1 MRVER
6 ALSLPLPSLLFSLHS
21 PLSTLLFNPIKPI
34 KNVTSAEFQTLA
46 STLRPRLLAQATRYL
61 RDTAEAEDIVQ
72 DAMLK
77 MWVLHDQLIGNAEAF
92 ASVLVRNLSLN
103 RLRQLHRMQ
112 TLTEMDLLEME
123 RLDAES
129 RSQQDTDEQVAQ
141 LMSLVEALPDRQ
153 KTILRLHDLEGM
165 DYDEIAQVTGLSAA
179 SLRQTVSRARRLLC
193 LRYLAAVSAVVA
205 VLVVGVTGYRALQN
219 YQLDRRYEGSY
230 IVVAGER
237 NDNLRQIRPQLEQ
250 TLAAA
255 SHVEATISEQD
266 FVRQAE
272 ADVLQN
278 ISDPEERRRL
288 QELLKE

>member
-1 MRVER
+1 M
-6 ALSLPLPSLLFSLHS
+6 
-21 PLSTLLFNPIKPI
+21 
-34 KNVTSAEFQTLA
+34 TSAEFQTLA

-61 RDTAEAEDIVQ
+61 RDSAEAEDIVQ

-123 RLDAES
+123 RLDADS

-141 LMSLVEALPDRQ
+141 LMTLVEALPDRQ

-179 SLRQTVSRARRLLC
+179 SLRQTVSRARRLLR

-205 VLVVGVTGYRALQN
+205 VLVVGVTGYRALQD

-255 SHVEATISEQD
+255 SNVEASISEQD

>member
-1 MRVER
+1 M
-6 ALSLPLPSLLFSLHS
+6 
-21 PLSTLLFNPIKPI
+21 
-34 KNVTSAEFQTLA
+34 TSAEFQTLA
-46 STLRPRLLAQATRYL
+46 STLRPRLLSQATRYL
-61 RDTAEAEDIVQ
+61 RDSAEAEDIVQ
-72 DAMLK
+72 DVMLK

-123 RLDAES
+123 RLDADN

-179 SLRQTVSRARRLLC
+179 SLRQTVSRARRLLR

-205 VLVVGVTGYRALQN
+205 VLVVGVTGYRALQD

-255 SHVEATISEQD
+255 SHVEASISEQD

>member
-1 MRVER
+1 M
-6 ALSLPLPSLLFSLHS
+6 
-21 PLSTLLFNPIKPI
+21 
-34 KNVTSAEFQTLA
+34 
-46 STLRPRLLAQATRYL
+46 RYL
-61 RDTAEAEDIVQ
+61 RDSAEAEDIVQ

-123 RLDAES
+123 RLDADS

-141 LMSLVEALPDRQ
+141 LMTLVEALPDRQ

-179 SLRQTVSRARRLLC
+179 SLRQTVSRARRLLR

-205 VLVVGVTGYRALQN
+205 VLVVGVMGYRALQD

-255 SHVEATISEQD
+255 SHVEASISEQD

>member
-1 MRVER
+1 M
-6 ALSLPLPSLLFSLHS
+6 
-21 PLSTLLFNPIKPI
+21 
-34 KNVTSAEFQTLA
+34 TSAEFQTLA

-112 TLTEMDLLEME
+112 TLSEMDLLEME
-123 RLDAES
+123 RLDADN

-179 SLRQTVSRARRLLC
+179 SLRQTVSRARRLLR

-205 VLVVGVTGYRALQN
+205 LLVVGVMGYRALQD

-230 IVVAGER
+230 VVVAGER

-255 SHVEATISEQD
+255 SLVEASISEQD

>member
-1 MRVER
+1 M
-6 ALSLPLPSLLFSLHS
+6 
-21 PLSTLLFNPIKPI
+21 
-34 KNVTSAEFQTLA
+34 TSAEFQTLA
-46 STLRPRLLAQATRYL
+46 STLRPRLLSQATRYL

-123 RLDAES
+123 RLDADS

-141 LMSLVEALPDRQ
+141 LMTLVEALPDRQ

-179 SLRQTVSRARRLLC
+179 SLRQTVSRARRLLR

-205 VLVVGVTGYRALQN
+205 VLVVGVTGYRALQD

-255 SHVEATISEQD
+255 SHVEASISEQD
-266 FVRQAE
+266 FVRQTE

-288 QELLKE
+288 QELLKD

>member
-1 MRVER
+1 M
-6 ALSLPLPSLLFSLHS
+6 
-21 PLSTLLFNPIKPI
+21 
-34 KNVTSAEFQTLA
+34 TSAEFQTLA

-112 TLTEMDLLEME
+112 TLSEMDLLEME
-123 RLDAES
+123 HLDADN

-141 LMSLVEALPDRQ
+141 LMTLVEALPDRQ

-179 SLRQTVSRARRLLC
+179 SLRQTVSRARRLLR

-205 VLVVGVTGYRALQN
+205 VLVVGVTGYRALQD

-230 IVVAGER
+230 VVVAGER

-255 SHVEATISEQD
+255 SHVEATIGEQD

>member
-1 MRVER
+1 M
-6 ALSLPLPSLLFSLHS
+6 
-21 PLSTLLFNPIKPI
+21 
-34 KNVTSAEFQTLA
+34 TSAEFQTLA

-123 RLDAES
+123 RLDADS

-141 LMSLVEALPDRQ
+141 LMTLVEALPDRQ

-179 SLRQTVSRARRLLC
+179 SLRQTVSRARRLLR

-205 VLVVGVTGYRALQN
+205 VLVVGVTGYRALQD

-255 SHVEATISEQD
+255 SHVEASISEQD

>member
-1 MRVER
+1 M
-6 ALSLPLPSLLFSLHS
+6 
-21 PLSTLLFNPIKPI
+21 
-34 KNVTSAEFQTLA
+34 TSAEFQTLA

-123 RLDAES
+123 RLDADS
-129 RSQQDTDEQVAQ
+129 CSQQDTDEQVAQ

-179 SLRQTVSRARRLLC
+179 SLRQTVSRARRLLR

-205 VLVVGVTGYRALQN
+205 VLVVGVTGYRALQD

-255 SHVEATISEQD
+255 SHVEASISEQD

>member
-1 MRVER
+1 M
-6 ALSLPLPSLLFSLHS
+6 
-21 PLSTLLFNPIKPI
+21 
-34 KNVTSAEFQTLA
+34 
-46 STLRPRLLAQATRYL
+46 RYL

-123 RLDAES
+123 RLDADS

-179 SLRQTVSRARRLLC
+179 SLRQTVSRARRLLR

-205 VLVVGVTGYRALQN
+205 VLVVGVTGYRALQD

-255 SHVEATISEQD
+255 SHVEASISEQD

>member
-1 MRVER
+1 M
-6 ALSLPLPSLLFSLHS
+6 
-21 PLSTLLFNPIKPI
+21 
-34 KNVTSAEFQTLA
+34 TSAEFQTLA
-46 STLRPRLLAQATRYL
+46 STLRPRLLSQATRYL

-123 RLDAES
+123 RLDADS

-141 LMSLVEALPDRQ
+141 LMTLVEALPDRQ

-179 SLRQTVSRARRLLC
+179 SLRQTVSRARRIQ
-193 LRYLAAVSAVVA
+193 RD
-205 VLVVGVTGYRALQN
+205 

-255 SHVEATISEQD
+255 SHVEASIGEQD

>member
-1 MRVER
+1 M
-6 ALSLPLPSLLFSLHS
+6 
-21 PLSTLLFNPIKPI
+21 
-34 KNVTSAEFQTLA
+34 TSAEVQTLA

-123 RLDAES
+123 RLDADS

-179 SLRQTVSRARRLLC
+179 SLRQTVSRARRLLR

-205 VLVVGVTGYRALQN
+205 VLVVGVTGYRALQD

-255 SHVEATISEQD
+255 SHVEASISEQD

>member
-1 MRVER
+1 M
-6 ALSLPLPSLLFSLHS
+6 
-21 PLSTLLFNPIKPI
+21 
-34 KNVTSAEFQTLA
+34 TSAEFQTLA

-61 RDTAEAEDIVQ
+61 RDTAEAEDTVQ

-123 RLDAES
+123 RLDADS

-179 SLRQTVSRARRLLC
+179 SLRQTVSRARRLLR

-205 VLVVGVTGYRALQN
+205 VLVVGVTGYRALQD

-237 NDNLRQIRPQLEQ
+237 NENLRQIRPQLEQ
-250 TLAAA
+250 TLASA
-255 SHVEATISEQD
+255 SPVEAGIGEQD

>member
-1 MRVER
+1 M
-6 ALSLPLPSLLFSLHS
+6 
-21 PLSTLLFNPIKPI
+21 
-34 KNVTSAEFQTLA
+34 TSAEFQTLA

-123 RLDAES
+123 RLDADS

-179 SLRQTVSRARRLLC
+179 SLRQTVSRARRLLR

-205 VLVVGVTGYRALQN
+205 LLVVGVMGYRALQD
-219 YQLDRRYEGSY
+219 YQLDLRYEGSY
-230 IVVAGER
+230 VVVAGER

-255 SHVEATISEQD
+255 SHVEASISEQD

>member
-1 MRVER
+1 M
-6 ALSLPLPSLLFSLHS
+6 
-21 PLSTLLFNPIKPI
+21 
-34 KNVTSAEFQTLA
+34 TSAEFQTLA

-123 RLDAES
+123 RLDADN

-141 LMSLVEALPDRQ
+141 LMTLVEALPDRQ

-179 SLRQTVSRARRLLC
+179 SLRQTVSRARRLLR

-205 VLVVGVTGYRALQN
+205 VLVVGVTGYRALQD

-255 SHVEATISEQD
+255 SHVEASISEQD

>member
-1 MRVER
+1 M
-6 ALSLPLPSLLFSLHS
+6 
-21 PLSTLLFNPIKPI
+21 
-34 KNVTSAEFQTLA
+34 
-46 STLRPRLLAQATRYL
+46 RYL
-61 RDTAEAEDIVQ
+61 RDSAEAEDIVQ

-179 SLRQTVSRARRLLC
+179 SLRQTVSRARRLLR

-205 VLVVGVTGYRALQN
+205 VLVVGVTGYRALQD

-255 SHVEATISEQD
+255 SHVEASISEQD

>member
-1 MRVER
+1 M
-6 ALSLPLPSLLFSLHS
+6 
-21 PLSTLLFNPIKPI
+21 
-34 KNVTSAEFQTLA
+34 TSAEFQTLA

>member
-1 MRVER
+1 
-6 ALSLPLPSLLFSLHS
+6 
-21 PLSTLLFNPIKPI
+21 
-34 KNVTSAEFQTLA
+34 VTSAEFQTLA

-123 RLDAES
+123 RLDADS

-141 LMSLVEALPDRQ
+141 LMTLVEALPDRQ

-179 SLRQTVSRARRLLC
+179 SLRQTVSRARRLLR

-205 VLVVGVTGYRALQN
+205 VLVVGVTGYRALQD

>member
-1 MRVER
+1 M
-6 ALSLPLPSLLFSLHS
+6 
-21 PLSTLLFNPIKPI
+21 
-34 KNVTSAEFQTLA
+34 TSAEFQTLA

-61 RDTAEAEDIVQ
+61 RDSAEAEDIVQ

-123 RLDAES
+123 RLDADS

-141 LMSLVEALPDRQ
+141 LMTLVEALPDRQ

-179 SLRQTVSRARRLLC
+179 SLRQTVSRARRLLR

-205 VLVVGVTGYRALQN
+205 VLVVGVTGYRALQD

-255 SHVEATISEQD
+255 IHVEASISEQD

>member
-1 MRVER
+1 M
-6 ALSLPLPSLLFSLHS
+6 
-21 PLSTLLFNPIKPI
+21 
-34 KNVTSAEFQTLA
+34 TSAEFQTLA

-61 RDTAEAEDIVQ
+61 RDTAEAEDTVQ

-123 RLDAES
+123 RLDADS

-141 LMSLVEALPDRQ
+141 LMTLVEALPDRQ

-179 SLRQTVSRARRLLC
+179 SLRQTISRARRLLR

-205 VLVVGVTGYRALQN
+205 VLVVGVTGYRALQD

-230 IVVAGER
+230 VVVAGER

-255 SHVEATISEQD
+255 SHVEASISEQD

>member
-1 MRVER
+1 M
-6 ALSLPLPSLLFSLHS
+6 
-21 PLSTLLFNPIKPI
+21 
-34 KNVTSAEFQTLA
+34 TSAEFQTLA

-61 RDTAEAEDIVQ
+61 RDTAEAEDTVQ

-123 RLDAES
+123 RLDADS

-141 LMSLVEALPDRQ
+141 LMTLVEALPDRQ

-179 SLRQTVSRARRLLC
+179 SLRQTISRARRLLR

-205 VLVVGVTGYRALQN
+205 VLVVGVTGYRALQD

-255 SHVEATISEQD
+255 SHVEASISEQD

>member
-1 MRVER
+1 M
-6 ALSLPLPSLLFSLHS
+6 
-21 PLSTLLFNPIKPI
+21 
-34 KNVTSAEFQTLA
+34 TSAEFQTLA

-61 RDTAEAEDIVQ
+61 RDSAEAEDIVQ

-141 LMSLVEALPDRQ
+141 LMTLVEALPDRQ

-179 SLRQTVSRARRLLC
+179 SLRQTVSRARRLLR

-205 VLVVGVTGYRALQN
+205 VLVVGVTGYRALQD
-219 YQLDRRYEGSY
+219 YQLDRRYDGSY
-230 IVVAGER
+230 VVVAGER

>member
-1 MRVER
+1 
-6 ALSLPLPSLLFSLHS
+6 
-21 PLSTLLFNPIKPI
+21 
-34 KNVTSAEFQTLA
+34 
-46 STLRPRLLAQATRYL
+46 
-61 RDTAEAEDIVQ
+61 
-72 DAMLK
+72 MLK

-123 RLDAES
+123 RLDADS

-141 LMSLVEALPDRQ
+141 LMTLVEALPDRQ

-179 SLRQTVSRARRLLC
+179 SLRQTVSRARRLLR

-205 VLVVGVTGYRALQN
+205 VLVVGVTGYRALQD

-255 SHVEATISEQD
+255 SHVEASISEQD

>member
-1 MRVER
+1 M
-6 ALSLPLPSLLFSLHS
+6 
-21 PLSTLLFNPIKPI
+21 
-34 KNVTSAEFQTLA
+34 TSAEFQTLA

-179 SLRQTVSRARRLLC
+179 SLRQTVSRARRLLR

-205 VLVVGVTGYRALQN
+205 VLVVGVTGYRALQD

-230 IVVAGER
+230 VVVAGER

-255 SHVEATISEQD
+255 SHVEASISEQD
-266 FVRQAE
+266 FVRQVE

>member
-1 MRVER
+1 M
-6 ALSLPLPSLLFSLHS
+6 
-21 PLSTLLFNPIKPI
+21 
-34 KNVTSAEFQTLA
+34 TSAEFQTLA
-46 STLRPRLLAQATRYL
+46 STLRPRLLSQATRYL

-123 RLDAES
+123 RLDADS

-141 LMSLVEALPDRQ
+141 LMTLVEALPDRQ

-179 SLRQTVSRARRLLC
+179 SLRQTVSRARRLLR

-205 VLVVGVTGYRALQN
+205 VLVVGVMGYRALQD

-255 SHVEATISEQD
+255 SHVEASISEQD

>member
-1 MRVER
+1 M
-6 ALSLPLPSLLFSLHS
+6 
-21 PLSTLLFNPIKPI
+21 
-34 KNVTSAEFQTLA
+34 TSAEFQTLA

-61 RDTAEAEDIVQ
+61 RDTAEAEDTVQ

-123 RLDAES
+123 RLDADN

-141 LMSLVEALPDRQ
+141 LMTLVEALPDRQ

-179 SLRQTVSRARRLLC
+179 SLRQTISRARRLLR

-205 VLVVGVTGYRALQN
+205 VLVVGVTGYRALQD

-230 IVVAGER
+230 VVVAGER

-255 SHVEATISEQD
+255 SHVEASISEQD

>member
-1 MRVER
+1 M
-6 ALSLPLPSLLFSLHS
+6 
-21 PLSTLLFNPIKPI
+21 
-34 KNVTSAEFQTLA
+34 TSAEFQTLA

-61 RDTAEAEDIVQ
+61 RDSAEAEDIVQ

-123 RLDAES
+123 RLDADS

-165 DYDEIAQVTGLSAA
+165 EYDEIAQVTGLSAA
-179 SLRQTVSRARRLLC
+179 SLRQTVSRARRLLR

-205 VLVVGVTGYRALQN
+205 VLVVGVTGYRALQD

-255 SHVEATISEQD
+255 SHVEASISEQD

>member
-1 MRVER
+1 
-6 ALSLPLPSLLFSLHS
+6 
-21 PLSTLLFNPIKPI
+21 
-34 KNVTSAEFQTLA
+34 VTSAEFQTLA

-112 TLTEMDLLEME
+112 TLTEMDLLEMK
-123 RLDAES
+123 RLDADS

-179 SLRQTVSRARRLLC
+179 SLRQTVSRARRLLR

-205 VLVVGVTGYRALQN
+205 VLVVGVTGYRALQD

-255 SHVEATISEQD
+255 SHVEASISEQD

>member
-1 MRVER
+1 M
-6 ALSLPLPSLLFSLHS
+6 
-21 PLSTLLFNPIKPI
+21 
-34 KNVTSAEFQTLA
+34 TSAEFQTLA

-112 TLTEMDLLEME
+112 TLSEMDLLEME
-123 RLDAES
+123 RLDADS
-129 RSQQDTDEQVAQ
+129 RSQQDTDEQMAQ
-141 LMSLVEALPDRQ
+141 LMTLVEALPDRQ

-179 SLRQTVSRARRLLC
+179 SLRQTVSRARRLLR

-205 VLVVGVTGYRALQN
+205 VLVVGVMGYRALQD

-230 IVVAGER
+230 VVVAGER

-255 SHVEATISEQD
+255 SHVEASISEQD

>member
-1 MRVER
+1 M
-6 ALSLPLPSLLFSLHS
+6 
-21 PLSTLLFNPIKPI
+21 
-34 KNVTSAEFQTLA
+34 TSAEFQTLA

-123 RLDAES
+123 RLDADS

-179 SLRQTVSRARRLLC
+179 SLRQTVSRARRLLR

-205 VLVVGVTGYRALQN
+205 VLVVGVTGYRALQD

-230 IVVAGER
+230 VVVAGER

-255 SHVEATISEQD
+255 SHVEASISEQD

>member
-1 MRVER
+1 M
-6 ALSLPLPSLLFSLHS
+6 
-21 PLSTLLFNPIKPI
+21 
-34 KNVTSAEFQTLA
+34 TSAEFQTLA

-61 RDTAEAEDIVQ
+61 RDTAEAEDTVQ

-179 SLRQTVSRARRLLC
+179 SLRQTVSRARRLLR

-205 VLVVGVTGYRALQN
+205 VLVVGVTGYRALQD

-255 SHVEATISEQD
+255 SHVEASISEQD